1 MLRVHLWGLSVLPS
15 GALFWAQMLASR
27 CMLNHGL
34 SLAVQLVSM
43 RECEI
48 CVVAG
53 GGGRPKGLKDETRA
67 VRAEWLLAVAESLK
81 KPMITQQYLIDT
93 D

>member
-1 MLRVHLWGLSVLPS
+1 
-15 GALFWAQMLASR
+15 MLASR
-27 CMLNHGL
+27 CMLTPRL
-34 SLAVQLVSM
+34 SLAMQLVSL

-48 CVVAG
+48 CVVTG

-67 VRAEWLLAVAESLK
+67 VRAEWLLAAAESLE
-81 KPMITQQYLIDT
+81 KPTITQQYLIDT